1 MNERC
6 KQYLAHSWGKAPERK
21 HLEKIYNAGYYQRNR
36 DKILNRAKERGQI
49 KRGPA
54 SHDIATAPLY
64 LYEDTADFMNYSN
77 KAFKAI
83 KNILKKPIKV
93 IKNFPE
99 YVKKG
104 KKAVQ
109 NIHIAME
116 TPLTAI
122 KNTKLGK
129 AVKNA
134 LDKLKYYWNSATI

>member
-36 DKILNRAKERGQI
+36 NKILTRAKMRNQT
-49 KRGPA
+49 KSA
-54 SHDIATAPLY
+54 ADHDIGAAPLY

-93 IKNFPE
+93 VKNFPE

-104 KKAVQ
+104 KQTVQ
-109 NIHIAME
+109 NIYIAMQ

-122 KNTKLGK
+122 KNTKLVK
-129 AVKNA
+129 AAKNA
-134 LDKLKYYWNSATI
+134 FDKLKYYWNSATI

>member
-1 MNERC
+1 MNTYC
-6 KQYLAHSWGKAPERK
+6 KDRLKHSWGKSPERK
-21 HLEKIYNAGYYQRNR
+21 KLEQQYNLNYYQRNR
-36 DKILNRAKERGQI
+36 DKILTRAKMRNQT
-49 KRGPA
+49 RSA
-54 SHDIATAPLY
+54 ADHDIGVAPLY

-93 IKNFPE
+93 VKNFPE

-109 NIHIAME
+109 NIYIAMQ

-122 KNTKLGK
+122 KNTKLVKAIKNVFGK
-129 AVKNA
+129 F
-134 LDKLKYYWNSATI
+134 KYYWNSATI